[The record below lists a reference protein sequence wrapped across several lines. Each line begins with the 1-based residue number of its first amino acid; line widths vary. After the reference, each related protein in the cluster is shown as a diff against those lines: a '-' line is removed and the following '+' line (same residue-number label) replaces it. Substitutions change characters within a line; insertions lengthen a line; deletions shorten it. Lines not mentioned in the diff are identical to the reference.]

1 MFLLNSRLGLLSA
14 APAVLRTRSPSP
26 AKALLLPKLRSE
38 IAEFLN
44 EGSLDHLTVLTAAHQ
59 CRFAV
64 RALRLLGSEAFL
76 AGMDSTGSL

>member
-1 MFLLNSRLGLLSA
+1 MLG
-14 APAVLRTRSPSP
+14 TRSPSP
-26 AKALLLPKLRSE
+26 AGALLLPKLRSE

-64 RALRLLGSEAFL
+64 RAPRLLGSEVFL